1 MMLPNW
7 RPCLKPL
14 YLKPLYLK
22 PLYLKPM
29 GPRIAAMIRQRSIPR
44 VWSRQ

>member
-1 MMLPNW
+1 MMLPNR
-7 RPCLKPL
+7 RPC
-14 YLKPLYLK
+14 LK